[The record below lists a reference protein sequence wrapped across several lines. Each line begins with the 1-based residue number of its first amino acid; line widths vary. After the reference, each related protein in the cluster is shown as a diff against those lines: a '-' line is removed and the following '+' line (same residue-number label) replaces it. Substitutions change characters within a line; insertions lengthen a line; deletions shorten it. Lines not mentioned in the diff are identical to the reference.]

1 MADRSDGFYAGNGV
15 FHRHKKEATMR
26 DPNEGYATF
35 RNTGAGGSG
44 KTQEEMQWEKTY
56 QQEKSHFQ
64 SLDGAGQA
72 AFKESQ
78 QQKRDAAQYKY
89 NQVLKG
95 GDVRDKNNF
104 LTRDESRDET
114 EWRKNYFTTMGVE
127 DKGQGINFG
136 DVGAANEVRHE
147 EAVRAANQ
155 GISMSSEDRRH
166 GYGGQMSFHTGEQ
179 DNGAINH
186 SAIKNAREES
196 GEAEE
201 RQAQAKAQ
209 AEAKERAQQFR
220 MEQMFARQQR
230 QNKSN
235 ESSSSN
241 QQTFK
246 SNMPK
251 KFDVRGASS
260 RGDVKKWNVSNPSNT
275 NI

>member
-15 FHRHKKEATMR
+15 FHRHKKAATMR

-56 QQEKSHFQ
+56 QNEKSHFQ
-64 SLDGAGQA
+64 SLDEAGQS
-72 AFKESQ
+72 AFRESQ

-104 LTRDESRDET
+104 LTRDESRDES

-166 GYGGQMSFHTGEQ
+166 GYGGQMSFHTVK
-179 DNGAINH
+179 DNLH
-186 SAIKNAREES
+186 W
-196 GEAEE
+196 
-201 RQAQAKAQ
+201 
-209 AEAKERAQQFR
+209 
-220 MEQMFARQQR
+220 
-230 QNKSN
+230 KSH
-235 ESSSSN
+235 
-241 QQTFK
+241 
-246 SNMPK
+246 
-251 KFDVRGASS
+251 
-260 RGDVKKWNVSNPSNT
+260 WW
-275 NI
+275 